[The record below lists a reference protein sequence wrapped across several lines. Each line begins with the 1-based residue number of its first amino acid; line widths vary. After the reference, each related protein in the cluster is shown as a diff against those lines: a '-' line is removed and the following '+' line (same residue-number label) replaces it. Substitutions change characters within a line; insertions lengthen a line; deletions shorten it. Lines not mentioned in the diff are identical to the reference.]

1 MIVMSENVIFASPVR
16 IIPFDLGRSLS
27 AEDKQQINDYISTH
41 CEALRLSSR
50 QESVLKGVAAAFR
63 VNDLLSGYAYE
74 NGICVIV
81 VNDTPISFQK
91 DVEHFSIAYGENRKQ
106 AHSDFFKWEHDT
118 SDDIWDIIGNLRR
131 IIRDNTPRG
140 LRLRRSSSIS
150 FENKSLSY
158 IMTLSFFDI
167 DKGIIDASSFKR
179 YPDWLKSNIYALLD
193 PAVLYLEDS
202 SKFES
207 STDIDFDLGRI
218 LNELE
223 INEDL
228 TDYERHKHVNTFMSW
243 AAVIVCGQIQE
254 SDKEEYTALEVQLQC
269 DWFYVYCLD
278 KCLDDYTKP
287 NKKDLIEIQS
297 QNYEV
302 DLLVNRLYD
311 FDDSSMPTRVLDIQ
325 KGLVTT
331 SGLDG
336 NIQHLQ
342 RKIQY
347 VLEREQL
354 NSSLKQKRLS
364 QSTEI
369 LLFIVAFIEIAPTV
383 EEYGSKLFPHAGLI
397 ANALLVLLGVVLLL
411 RKD

>member
-1 MIVMSENVIFASPVR
+1 MADICPIVASPVR
-16 IIPFDLGRSLS
+16 IIPFDLGRSLTD
-27 AEDKQQINDYISTH
+27 EDIAAIKEYAAVH
-41 CEALRLSSR
+41 CKELCLSPR
-50 QESVLKGVAAAFR
+50 QESVLKGVATVFQI
-63 VNDLLSGYAYE
+63 NEILSGYAYN

-81 VNDTPISFQK
+81 VNDTPLRFQ
-91 DVEHFSIAYGENRKQ
+91 DHIEHFSIYYGENRKQ
-106 AHSDFFKWEHDT
+106 AHSDFFKWEHAA
-118 SDDIWDIIGNLRR
+118 SNDIWR
-131 IIRDNTPRG
+131 IIEDLRKIIKTDSPRG
-140 LRLRRSSSIS
+140 LRLRRSADIS
-150 FENKSLSY
+150 FENKGLSY

-167 DKGIIDASSFKR
+167 EKNIIHAATFR
-179 YPDWLKSNIYALLD
+179 NYPNWLKSNIYALLD

-207 STDIDFDLGRI
+207 STEIDFDLGRI
-218 LNELE
+218 LQELE
-223 INEDL
+223 INNDIV
-228 TDYERHKHVNTFMSW
+228 DYERHKHVNTFMSW
-243 AAVIVCGQIQE
+243 DAVIVCGQIQKA
-254 SDKEEYTALEVQLQC
+254 DKEEYTALEIQLQC

-278 KCLDDYTKP
+278 KCLDDYAMS
-287 NKKDLIEIQS
+287 NKKELIEIQG

-311 FDDSSMPTRVLDIQ
+311 FDDSSMPARILDIQ

-347 VLEREQL
+347 FLEREQL
-354 NSSLKQKRLS
+354 NSTLKQKRVS

-369 LLFIVAFIEIAPTV
+369 LLFIIAYIEIAPTV
-383 EEYGSKLFPHAGLI
+383 VEYGNRIFPHAGMI
-397 ANALLVLLGVVLLL
+397 VNAVLVLIGVILLL